1 MNLQEQIELLENQKK
16 ALSNYI
22 EMCIFIKAVPKPEIL
37 MVLEDNTSIE
47 KLQEA
52 MRMFEETKEKY
63 TKAIQD
69 V

>member
-1 MNLQEQIELLENQKK
+1 
-16 ALSNYI
+16 
-22 EMCIFIKAVPKPEIL
+22 MCIFIKAVPKPEIL